1 MRFAYADPPYLG
13 MGKKFYGEHHPEAHV
28 WDDITAHAQLIERL
42 CDEFSDGWAMSL
54 SSTTLHAILPLCPP
68 DVRVCSWVKPFAS
81 FKPGVGLAYA
91 WEPVILRGGRKR
103 PRGGITVRDWLAESI
118 TLQKGLTGAK
128 PERFCRWILSMLNAQ
143 AGDEVVDLFPGT
155 GVMGR
160 TWERWQARPM
170 TDTGGPRVGSNPDQM
185 LLELVP
191 R

>member
-13 MGKKFYGEHHPEAHV
+13 MGKRLYGHHHDEAHI
-28 WDDITAHAQLIERL
+28 WDDLSTHRRLIERL
-42 CDEFSDGWAMSL
+42 CEDFVDGWALSL
-54 SSTTLHAILPLCPP
+54 STPSLASLLPLCPES
-68 DVRVCSWVKPFAS
+68 VRVCAWVKPFS
-81 FKPGVGLAYA
+81 VFKPNVGVSYS
-91 WEPVILRGGRKR
+91 WEPVLLMGGRKR
-103 PRGGITVRDWLAESI
+103 TRDQATVRDWLAESI

-128 PERFCRWILSMLNAQ
+128 PERFCRWILSLLNAQ

-160 TWERWQARPM
+160 TWERWQSRPM
-170 TDTGGPRVGSNPDQM
+170 TDTGGPRTGSNPDQM